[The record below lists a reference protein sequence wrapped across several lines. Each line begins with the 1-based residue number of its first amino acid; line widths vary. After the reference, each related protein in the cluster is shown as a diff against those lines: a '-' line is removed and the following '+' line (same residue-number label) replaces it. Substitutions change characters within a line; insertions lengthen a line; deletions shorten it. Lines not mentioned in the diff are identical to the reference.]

1 VRGDQ
6 LADALRDL
14 GIGHDA
20 FAEKI
25 GRDLPYLNF
34 MIEGNTPV
42 PEYIK
47 LVISLMERD
56 GDRALKER
64 IKLYLHYARDPDLKK
79 PGEFVDREVH
89 AKEIATV
96 FQVSEHRVDAL
107 LEDLH
112 RLDEIV

>member
-1 VRGDQ
+1 MRGDQ

-25 GRDLPYLNF
+25 GRDVAYLTF
-34 MIEGNTPV
+34 MCEGNTPV
-42 PEYIK
+42 PTYIE
-47 LVISLMERD
+47 LVVSLMQRD
-56 GDRALKER
+56 GDKALRER
-64 IKLYLHYARDPDLKK
+64 IKLSLHYARYPDVKK

-112 RLDEIV
+112 RLDEIT